1 MEIKDKNSNLEK
13 ILNID
18 YDSMTKEELK
28 ELLIET
34 EIQNYYLKRKE
45 EILEEERTKKKKEE
59 KVRESNKKLKKR

>member
-1 MEIKDKNSNLEK
+1 MEIKDKDSNSEE

-18 YDSMTKEELK
+18 YDNISKEELK

-45 EILEEERTKKKKEE
+45 EILEEKRNKNSKKKK
-59 KVRESNKKLKKR
+59 